1 MTNDKIPSKRR
12 GADRSATLP
21 VLFKWHRRLGLA
33 AAVGVMLSS
42 LSGILHPVMTRMQ
55 PEPAKLV
62 LAQRVPPLA
71 GAMPPSRVL
80 ADNGIAEI
88 NDLRVVGWAGKSYYQ
103 VTPPGAAQRR
113 YFAVTDG
120 APLADGDRQ
129 YAEYLARE
137 FVGET
142 AARIRDA
149 RWVESFDWEYPRINR
164 LLPVWRIEFDRADG
178 LRAYVDTRTG
188 RLGTIVDRVKA
199 FSSVEFAILHRWQW
213 LDPISPAARLVVLS
227 IILLAALGVTLS
239 GCWIYLMRWSAHA
252 ARWNLRRVH
261 RVWGISISLVSF
273 MFVLSGGYHLLYTGL
288 RGDSGERWHS
298 RLDEF
303 HHRELLSTPAEAIRG
318 SGVVAVQSISLVKI
332 GGQTYY
338 RIQPA
343 PETTEHKESGHG
355 HHDSHIPHG
364 KATPGQ
370 VATPQP
376 AVFVSA
382 RDGSIMADGGRRH
395 AIEIAQ
401 RVVAGNAIGDSTM
414 VTEFDSEYGFAFKR
428 LPVQR
433 VPFSNGV
440 NVFVDPADGAVAA
453 VIDNADRTE
462 GWIFG
467 YIHKLDWLVPF
478 TGTDMRDAIAM
489 TLAILLAGVAL
500 LGLTLNWREQSK
512 PNAASRRLQNQ

>member
-1 MTNDKIPSKRR
+1 M
-12 GADRSATLP
+12 
-21 VLFKWHRRLGLA
+21 A
-33 AAVGVMLSS
+33 ALSVILSS
-42 LSGILHPVMTRMQ
+42 LSGLLHPIMTRMQ
-55 PEPAKLV
+55 PEPAKLT
-62 LAQRVPPLA
+62 LEHRLPPLHQA
-71 GAMPPSRVL
+71 LPPARLYVDKGTGPVS
-80 ADNGIAEI
+80 
-88 NDLRVVGWAGKSYYQ
+88 DLRIASWDGKSYYQ
-103 VTPPGAAQRR
+103 ETFPGMAQRR
-113 YFAVTDG
+113 YVNLADG
-120 APLADGDRQ
+120 ALLPDGDRQ
-129 YAEYLARE
+129 YAEYLARA
-137 FVGET
+137 FVGEPRT
-142 AARIRDA
+142 PVRSARL
-149 RWVESFDWEYPRINR
+149 VQSFDWEYPRINR
-164 LLPVWRIEFDRADG
+164 LLPVWRIEFDRADA

-298 RLDEF
+298 RPDEF
-303 HHRELLSTPAEAIRG
+303 HYRDLLSTPAEAIER
-318 SGVVAVQSISLVKI
+318 SGVAAVQSISLVTI

-338 RIQPA
+338 RVQPA
-343 PETTEHKESGHG
+343 PGTTEHHESGHG
-355 HHDSHIPHG
+355 HHGPHIPHG

-370 VATPQP
+370 VAAPQP

-382 RDGSIMADGGRRH
+382 RDGTIMADGRQRH

-401 RVVAGNAIGDSTM
+401 RVVAGRAIGAARM
-414 VTEFDSEYGFAFKR
+414 VTEFDLEYGFAFKR

-433 VPFSNGV
+433 VTFSNGV
-440 NVFVDPADGAVAA
+440 DVFVDPADGAVAA
-453 VIDNADRTE
+453 FIDNADRAE

-467 YIHKLDWLVPF
+467 YVHKLDWLVPF

-489 TLAILLAGVAL
+489 TLAFLLAGAAL
-500 LGLTLNWREQSK
+500 LGLTLNWQQRK
-512 PNAASRRLQNQ
+512 RTKRANRRIPEPR